1 MYKYTIYTY
10 SCVNY
15 LVLSIIS
22 DTHGISSTYS
32 LHTTG
37 GWLHSLTRSNF
48 IAEKCCWRKQDFNV
62 TNFFEVRHSI
72 KIWYHLFLV
81 VSISIVKKK
90 IDAYFR
96 DREGMKGGNFNSGSR
111 IFKDTPCHCFTNEA
125 WVRVDILS
133 WSYVHRCQ

>member
-37 GWLHSLTRSNF
+37 G
-48 IAEKCCWRKQDFNV
+48 
-62 TNFFEVRHSI
+62 
-72 KIWYHLFLV
+72 
-81 VSISIVKKK
+81 
-90 IDAYFR
+90 
-96 DREGMKGGNFNSGSR
+96 
-111 IFKDTPCHCFTNEA
+111 
-125 WVRVDILS
+125 
-133 WSYVHRCQ
+133 